1 MGLKLEHV
9 QKIFKTKTEE
19 TVAVKDFSLNV
30 EKGELVTLLGP
41 SGCGKTTTLR
51 MIAGF
56 EVPTN
61 GRIILEGQDVTNMP
75 PNKRDISM
83 MFQSYAL
90 FPHMTVRQNIEFG
103 LRIKR
108 TPRDEI
114 NQKVKP
120 LIKLVGL
127 EGMENR
133 RPDQISGGQQQR
145 IALVRSLV
153 MEPSVLLF
161 DEPLS
166 NLDAKLRETM
176 RLEIRRIQK
185 KLNITS
191 VYVTHDQVEAMSI
204 SDRIVVMNL
213 GQIMQIGS
221 PKEIYSHPQNKFVA
235 DFIGKVNFIY
245 GTIDEV
251 LEDGY
256 VVYSEELQQKFV
268 GISSGKFKKGDEVI
282 ITLRP
287 EAITYDEKDKKENSL
302 EGKTRQYVYL
312 GTHVEYGI
320 ELKNGKILN
329 TLLYNPS
336 ENKGPLPNEDVK
348 LYFSKQSCWIIPK
361 D

>member
-9 QKIFKTKTEE
+9 RKVFNTKMES
-19 TVAVKDFSLNV
+19 TVAVKDFSLTV

-56 EVPTN
+56 EVPTS
-61 GRIILEGQDVTNMP
+61 GRIILEGKDVTNVP

-90 FPHMTVRQNIEFG
+90 FPHMTVRENIEFG
-103 LRIKR
+103 LKIKR
-108 TPRDEI
+108 MPKKEI
-114 NQKVKP
+114 KQKVEP

-127 EGMENR
+127 KGMEDR

-153 MEPSVLLF
+153 MEPAVLLF

-204 SDRIVVMNL
+204 SDRIVVMNY
-213 GQIMQIGS
+213 GEIMQIGT
-221 PKEIYSHPQNKFVA
+221 PKEIYSHPKNKFVA

-245 GTIDEV
+245 GTIEEV
-251 LEDGY
+251 LDNGY
-256 VVYSEELQQKFV
+256 RVYSKELDQSFV
-268 GISSGKFKKGDEVI
+268 GISSEKFKRGDEVI

-287 EAITYDEKDKKENSL
+287 EAITYDPNDRKENFL

-336 ENKGPLPNEDVK
+336 ENRGPLSDEDVK

-361 D
+361 S